1 MNEAAMTTVELESL
15 AVIALW
21 MAPFVLGAR
30 LRLGATIGRRTW
42 ISVAAGIS
50 ITYVFM
56 DLLPEMGRMQELFSS
71 VAEDMPLPLPDLR
84 VYTAAMIGFIVFYIL
99 ENMVVFS
106 RADGPGEEKE
116 HRPGTYWL
124 HIFGFTVYCA
134 LTGYLLHEEARQ
146 NAFALGLYSLA
157 LFVHFWILDHSLRS
171 EHGATYD
178 RSGRWVIAGGIVLGW
193 AIGLLDLSDD
203 FVLPT
208 LLGFIGGGVVINS
221 LKEELP
227 GKGEGR
233 PLPFVLGA
241 FGYAV
246 LILLIELNGT
256 PNAG

>member
-1 MNEAAMTTVELESL
+1 MNGQEMTTVDFESL

-21 MAPFVLGAR
+21 MTPFVLGSR
-30 LRLGATIGRRTW
+30 LRLGASLGRRTW

-56 DLLPEMGRMQELFSS
+56 DLLPQMSRMQELFSS
-71 VAEDMPLPLPDLR
+71 VAEDRPLPLPELR
-84 VYTAAMIGFIVFYIL
+84 VYSSAMVGFIVFYVL
-99 ENMVVFS
+99 ENMVVFA
-106 RADGPGEEKE
+106 RAGRKPEEHE
-116 HRPGTYWL
+116 HSPGTYWL
-124 HIFGFTVYCA
+124 HILGFATYCA
-134 LTGYLLHEEARQ
+134 IMGYLLHEEARQ
-146 NAFALGLYSLA
+146 NVLALGLYSLA
-157 LFVHFWILDHSLRS
+157 LFVHFWVLDHALRA

-203 FVLPT
+203 FILPT

-246 LILLIELNGT
+246 LILLVERMGT
-256 PNAG
+256 THAG